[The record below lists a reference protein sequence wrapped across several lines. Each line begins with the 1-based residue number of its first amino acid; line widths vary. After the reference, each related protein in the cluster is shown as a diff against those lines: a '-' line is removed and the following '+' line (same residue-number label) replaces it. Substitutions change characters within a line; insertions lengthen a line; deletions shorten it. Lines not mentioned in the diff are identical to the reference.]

1 MNQSY
6 SLATLN
12 AVKHYLAEAS
22 ARVGDFNNGWRPQG
36 DITSATG
43 VTGVV
48 MRRMASDHP
57 QTFLGSSKG
66 YKLVRSASLEEVN
79 DNIRTLLS
87 RSEKIMHRAR
97 SLQRYSLERS
107 KAVSRLAQTTAAVS

>member
-6 SLATLN
+6 TRATLES
-12 AVKHYLAEAS
+12 VKNYLREANS
-22 ARVGDFNNGWRPQG
+22 FNDYWRPQG
-36 DITSATG
+36 SITAATG
-43 VTGVV
+43 VTGTV
-48 MRRMASDHP
+48 MRQMASEHP
-57 QTFLGSSKG
+57 QTFLGSVKG
-66 YKLVRSASLEEVN
+66 YKLVREASLEEIN

-107 KAVSRLAQTTAAVS
+107 KAVSRLAKTTAAVS